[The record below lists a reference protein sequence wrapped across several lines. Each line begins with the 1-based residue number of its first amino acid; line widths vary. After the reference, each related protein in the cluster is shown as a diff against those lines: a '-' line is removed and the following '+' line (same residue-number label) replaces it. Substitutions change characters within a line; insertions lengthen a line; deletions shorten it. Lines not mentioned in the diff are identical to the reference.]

1 MIDKPLILFD
11 MDGTLI
17 TLQEQ
22 PAYQGVSTDYTSY
35 VSLRQQMKK
44 IASSHGIP
52 QEEID
57 HLNRMAHIWNKT
69 RAYAESHGFD
79 EVQIEALMRAINEP
93 FKQEESVEHEK
104 SILMPDTLEVL
115 ETLQKEGYPLGL
127 VTNASRIAYERLSNN
142 NDYGMF
148 GKYFEYSITRDDCDF
163 IKPNPEPI
171 QRMLCLFRRTN
182 FIYVGDSDHDS
193 QATKEANGV
202 FILINTREYDDQT
215 LKTLNPKAIISS
227 LTELQDILEK
237 L

>member
-1 MIDKPLILFD
+1 
-11 MDGTLI
+11 
-17 TLQEQ
+17 
-22 PAYQGVSTDYTSY
+22 
-35 VSLRQQMKK
+35 
-44 IASSHGIP
+44 
-52 QEEID
+52 
-57 HLNRMAHIWNKT
+57 
-69 RAYAESHGFD
+69 
-79 EVQIEALMRAINEP
+79 
-93 FKQEESVEHEK
+93 
-104 SILMPDTLEVL
+104 
-115 ETLQKEGYPLGL
+115 
-127 VTNASRIAYERLSNN
+127 
-142 NDYGMF
+142 MF